1 MSIQNEVEQFIC
13 SLSHLLWIGASVSVN
28 SSPSIYYYYYYFH
41 SCMESYF
48 EKGRHEHDY
57 AVVALGNFLEQS
69 LRNLNYHNIF
79 IGTIF

>member
-1 MSIQNEVEQFIC
+1 
-13 SLSHLLWIGASVSVN
+13 
-28 SSPSIYYYYYYFH
+28 
-41 SCMESYF
+41 MESYF